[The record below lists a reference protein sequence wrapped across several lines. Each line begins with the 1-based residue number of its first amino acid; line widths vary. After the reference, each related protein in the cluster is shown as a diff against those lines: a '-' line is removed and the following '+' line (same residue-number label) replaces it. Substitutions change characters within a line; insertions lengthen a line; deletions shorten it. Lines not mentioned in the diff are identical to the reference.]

1 MKIYYVRTHEDL
13 VGCVN
18 RFKLEK
24 MYPGF
29 AVHFCDISEF
39 KGRLLGSEYL

>member
-1 MKIYYVRTHEDL
+1 MKIYYVETYEDL

-24 MYPGF
+24 MYPWYEI
-29 AVHFCDISEF
+29 HLCDISEF